1 MKQTSHVLQ
10 DRDTRLVGSHVIH
23 DTIEHLATWVLEASL
38 LAFRAVR
45 LPGKPCHVQV
55 AAGRLRVVALGDVSI
70 NFAPVEFDR
79 AEIGFDGLASELV
92 NVAREDA
99 SEGDAQVAECL

>member
-38 LAFRAVR
+38 LALRAVR
-45 LPGKPCHVQV
+45 LAREAGQVDV
-55 AAGRLRVVALGDVSI
+55 AAGRLRVVSLGDISI
-70 NFAPVEFDR
+70 NFASVEFER
-79 AEIGFDGLASELV
+79 PGIGFDGLGIS
-92 NVAREDA
+92 
-99 SEGDAQVAECL
+99 Q